1 MSILEAILQAL
12 IQGFTEFLPVSI
24 FVREIEDPQKI
35 SGVVFI
41 NGISAGRDA
50 DRLFYELQLILVLL
64 IKAIYAVNEKNAAW
78 CKA

>member
-1 MSILEAILQAL
+1 MAPSWDDGNRQEALRA
-12 IQGFTEFLPVSI
+12 EFLPVSI
-24 FVREIEDPQKI
+24 FIREIEDPQKI

-78 CKA
+78 C